1 MTKIL
6 RTMENELNHSANM
19 LDIVKDEI
27 EEMLETNDTS
37 KLHKILSIITKAND
51 NILDQVD
58 ELTTITIKKTA

>member
-1 MTKIL
+1 
-6 RTMENELNHSANM
+6 MENELNHSANM